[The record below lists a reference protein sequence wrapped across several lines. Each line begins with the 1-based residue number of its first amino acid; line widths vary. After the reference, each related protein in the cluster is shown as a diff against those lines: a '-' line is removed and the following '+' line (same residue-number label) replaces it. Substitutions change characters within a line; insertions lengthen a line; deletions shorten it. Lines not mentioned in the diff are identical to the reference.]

1 MRGVSKQAM
10 IEAAVAEFYRRPH
23 PLSLRCG
30 VQHYSWGDFESIPTL
45 LGIDN
50 RECKPYAELWIGAHP
65 DLPSEAKVGNVSI
78 PLDKFIASA
87 PEQMLGQETAEQFD
101 RQLPFLLKILSAR
114 QPLSIQVHP
123 NKQQGREGYAQ
134 ENRLGIELT
143 DPTRNF
149 RDDNHK
155 PELLCA
161 LTPFYAL
168 RGFRPLEEI
177 AKILCHFDELEP
189 LCRVFNP
196 TQASLRALYTRIMRG
211 GADDINAVLTPL
223 VKRLQAENSDR
234 PFGRQ
239 NWEYWFL
246 RADRI
251 FSSGRQKD
259 RGLFSIF
266 LLNLLRLEPGQA
278 IFLPAGELHAYLQG
292 TGVEIM
298 ANSNNVLRG
307 GLTPKHVNVDKLLE
321 IVNFTG
327 GKAEVLTPDHALSA
341 PGRLVYTAPA
351 REFQLSRLH
360 VTNRS
365 PLAIDAGHPVQLC
378 VITEGNVTV
387 STEDDNIFQFSAGQ
401 VFLIPQ
407 ELAYTLST
415 PGEAVVFQA
424 TVPTSK

>member
-1 MRGVSKQAM
+1 M
-10 IEAAVAEFYRRPH
+10 IDAAVAAFYRHPH

-45 LGIDN
+45 LGIEN
-50 RECKPYAELWIGAHP
+50 RECKPYAELWIGTHP
-65 DLPSEAKVGNVSI
+65 DLPAEALVGNVSI
-78 PLDKFIASA
+78 PLDELIASA
-87 PEQMLGQETAEQFD
+87 PAQMLGRETAEQFD
-101 RQLPFLLKILSAR
+101 LRLPFLLKILSAR

-123 NKQQGREGYAQ
+123 NKRQAREGYAQ

-143 DPTRNF
+143 DPTRNY
-149 RDDNHK
+149 RDNNHK

-177 AKILCHFDELEP
+177 AELLCRFDELAP

-211 GADDINAVLTPL
+211 GADDINALLTPL
-223 VKRLQAENSDR
+223 VKRLQAENIDQ
-234 PFGRQ
+234 PFGQQ

-246 RADRI
+246 KADRI
-251 FSSGRQKD
+251 FSSDRQKD

-278 IFLPAGELHAYLQG
+278 IYLPAGALHAYLQG

-327 GKAEVLTPDHALSA
+327 GKAQVLTPGPALSA
-341 PGRLVYTAPA
+341 PGRIEYTTPA
-351 REFQLSRLH
+351 SEFELSRLYM
-360 VTNRS
+360 TKQS
-365 PLAIDAGHPVQLC
+365 PLTIDAMHPVHLC
-378 VITEGNVTV
+378 VITEGNVSV
-387 STEDDNIFQFSAGQ
+387 GTEDDNIFQFSTGQ
-401 VFLIPQ
+401 IYLIPQ
-407 ELAYTLST
+407 GLAYSLKT

-424 TVPTSK
+424 TVPTPK